1 MMSHFIDHQY
11 FRNEVK
17 GFSRTSSA
25 NQTLTKHYKENDY
38 LLHYRDTIFLECHHS
53 TKNVDE
59 PTYGGISSSNELCLA
74 LLTHYCPENQICPL
88 SKLTSCFSWPTE
100 ETLSKVFGFDLDT
113 YEPRFTPEL
122 ERYVFAKNLREI
134 NHWHS
139 LYQQKIWKHSND

>member
-100 ETLSKVFGFDLDT
+100 ETLSKVFDFDLNT
-113 YEPRFTPEL
+113 YEPRFTPES
-122 ERYVFAKNLREI
+122 ERYVL
-134 NHWHS
+134 
-139 LYQQKIWKHSND
+139 QKIT